1 MLVRINVGPITDPKT
16 EMIDDSMT
24 LADAIA
30 RFNLNGELTLNGSS
44 LSTVDKRKTL
54 KELGIAQ
61 DDYLCSARKN
71 GGNN

>member
-1 MLVRINVGPITDPKT
+1 MLVRINVGPITDPKS
-16 EMIDDSMT
+16 ELVEDSIT

-30 RFNLNGELTLNGSS
+30 QYNLVGELTLNGSS
-44 LSTVDKRKTL
+44 LSSVDKRKTL
-54 KELGIAQ
+54 KELGISQ